1 MCAAAD
7 IDVPKQG
14 GNAYSENHFVHMP
27 PFFKAGMLRLTCKDM
42 GRGKDIF
49 KGQELCFAMYKD
61 ECEYVQ
67 AAGDPGNCIVCK
79 SGGSEDVGD
88 VNVKGRDLT
97 ALTAATRHTWR
108 PGKTT
113 QAAEHRPPPVLPD
126 QRRQAGAVLGQPGRQ
141 EEPPLVSARW
151 EDDCAACAGGS

>member
-1 MCAAAD
+1 MYVCAAAD
-7 IDVPKQG
+7 IDIPKQG
-14 GNAYSENHFVHMP
+14 ANAYSENHFVHMP

-49 KGQELCFAMYKD
+49 KCQELCFAMYKD

-88 VNVKGRDLT
+88 VNVKGRDLNRVNCRNP
-97 ALTAATRHTWR
+97 AYVAAWKNYSGGENIGPHQCSQISDAKQVLYWVS
-108 PGKTT
+108 PDGKKN
-113 QAAEHRPPPVLPD
+113 HL
-126 QRRQAGAVLGQPGRQ
+126 
-141 EEPPLVSARW
+141 
-151 EDDCAACAGGS
+151 